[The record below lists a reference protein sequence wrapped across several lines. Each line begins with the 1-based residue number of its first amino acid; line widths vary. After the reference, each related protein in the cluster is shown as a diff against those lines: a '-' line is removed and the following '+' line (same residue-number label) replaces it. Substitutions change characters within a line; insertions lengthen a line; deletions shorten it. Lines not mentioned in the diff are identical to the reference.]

1 MIYGLIGIFI
11 GILLASLWE
20 VIYFNKTLKN
30 EDELKTSDKIKDR
43 QLKLQ
48 DKELYLSRKQSK

>member
-20 VIYFNKTLKN
+20 VIYFNKALKN

-43 QLKLQ
+43 QLKLE

>member
-1 MIYGLIGIFI
+1 MIYGLIGVFI